1 MPISERQ
8 WNIHEPAASAGPE
21 AFGLMQAAFH
31 EAVKKCR
38 DEGIESH
45 YVFADLAARIRVV
58 GRRLA
63 RHVLSPFSHLRTSHR
78 RSQTFELAV
87 DIWDESE
94 AGVPCPM
101 GCPMG
106 VLRSD
111 RAVTASSGGRFL
123 SDRGWG
129 ALTLLDRQARQI
141 IGSCKSVEQLL
152 TVDRGRPF
160 NTLLGVWYRD
170 QEVSVIHAAMVSQ
183 NDSGIVF
190 VGKGGSG
197 KSTSALACVCA
208 GFSYL
213 GDDAIGLREQ
223 SDASFL
229 GYSLYNS
236 GFLDPDH
243 LRRFPRLVPF
253 AVGSTSSEDPKSLIL
268 FSRVRPSRLRRA
280 ARLTAVVLPRVA
292 ATARTVMHPA
302 SKGEALL
309 ALAPNSLSLRINSSP
324 GGLDQ
329 LARLINRVPCYW
341 LDLGE
346 DIDEIPGCV
355 GEVIRSVTPS

>member
-8 WNIHEPAASAGPE
+8 WNIHEPVASAGPE
-21 AFGLMQAAFH
+21 AFDLMQAAFH
-31 EAVKKCR
+31 EAVKKCG
-38 DEGIESH
+38 DAGIESH
-45 YVFADLAARIRVV
+45 YVFAGRAARIRVV

-63 RHVLSPFSHLRTSHR
+63 QHVLSPFSHLRTGHR
-78 RSQTFELAV
+78 HSQTFELAV

-94 AGVPCPM
+94 TGVTCPM
-101 GCPMG
+101 SCPMDA
-106 VLRSD
+106 LRSY
-111 RAVTASSGGRFL
+111 RAVTASTGGRFL

-129 ALTLLDRQARQI
+129 VLTVLDRHAQRI
-141 IGSCKSVEQLL
+141 IGSCKSVEQFLA
-152 TVDRGRPF
+152 VDRGKPF
-160 NTLLGVWYRD
+160 NKLLGVWYRD
-170 QEVSVIHAAMVSQ
+170 QSVSVIHAAMVSQ

-223 SDASFL
+223 SDGSFL

-236 GFLDPDH
+236 SLLDPGH
-243 LRRFPRLVPF
+243 LRRFPRLIPF
-253 AVGSTSSEDPKSLIL
+253 AIASTSSEDPKSLIL
-268 FSRVRPSRLRRA
+268 LSGVLASRVQRA
-280 ARLTAVVLPRVA
+280 ARLTVVVLPRVA
-292 ATARTVMHPA
+292 ATARTLMRPA

-309 ALAPNSLSLRINSSP
+309 ALAPSSLNLQINPGP

-341 LDLGE
+341 LELGE
-346 DIDEIPGCV
+346 EINGIPRCV
-355 GEVIRSVTPS
+355 EGLIRPVTPS